1 MRLSNAN
8 ILTVTAVLLPP
19 VALIVPLGVAPLLGA
34 TILAIV
40 VARLRSDDGFGV
52 FRSVPAFLLGLFL
65 LWAAT
70 SLLWTPEFLRGT
82 RSVAKLVLIFAGGI
96 LAIDSAW
103 KLAPAERRRCGTA
116 LVIGVTATFIYL
128 AVDIYSNGIIR
139 GAFLNALGQDGFQ
152 RHMLNRPVSIVVLL
166 LWPALIVVKY
176 RYPGW
181 AVWLC
186 LVLAIGLL
194 AGSENATALV
204 ALTAGALVYSIASIS
219 KFLPALRVVSAAGI
233 VVSVLALPLF
243 SGMSDKIESWNA
255 LSGVENSFVHRL
267 YIWDFAASRALEKPA
282 MGWGIEATRG
292 LARHIKP
299 QGVPSGT
306 ETPIE
311 ARRRFFKANRLP
323 LHPHS
328 AGLQIWVELG
338 VIGVILFGGF
348 LGWLCW
354 CAGNRKQFGAASPAL
369 LALIVTG
376 FAISSS
382 GFGIWQSWW
391 MSSIWLTAIL
401 TFAVTPTL
409 HALEHR

>member
-70 SLLWTPEFLRGT
+70 SLLWTPELLRGT

-306 ETPIE
+306 ETLIE
-311 ARRRFFKANRLP
+311 AHRRFFKANRLP

-409 HALEHR
+409 HAQEHR